1 MIAHM
6 NYGEHVTAVEREVAA
21 MAGAFAAGP
30 IDTRVPTCPEWTVA
44 DLADHVGGFTGFW
57 SHVLCEG
64 TGRPKPEFTERPA
77 NGDLGA
83 WYAELGAS
91 LVAELKATAA
101 EQQVWTWAPGQNNAS
116 FVARRCAHELAIHRF
131 DAQAARAAT
140 APIDGALAVDGIE
153 EVFVLIAAWKADGHP
168 ESGAGQGQTL
178 HVHAAD
184 RDAEWLLTLAPDG
197 LDVRREHAKGDLALR
212 GAVSDLEL
220 LLYDRPPIGPVQ
232 RFGEQ
237 AVLDAW
243 YRAFHFG

>member
-6 NYGEHVTAVEREVAA
+6 NYGDHVTAVEREVAA
-21 MAGAFAAGP
+21 LAGAFAAGP
-30 IDTRVPTCPEWTVA
+30 IDIRVPTCPEWTVA

-83 WYAELGAS
+83 WYAQLGAS

-101 EQQVWTWAPGQNNAS
+101 EQQVWTWVPGQNNAS

-153 EVFVLIAAWKADGHP
+153 EVFVLIEAWKADGHP
-168 ESGAGQGQTL
+168 ESGAGQGRNL
-178 HVHAAD
+178 AFHRSDVVPVVHVSNHKLGLG
-184 RDAEWLLTLAPDG
+184 RLAPVSTCRQIATPWSRSWSRPKRG
-197 LDVRREHAKGDLALR
+197 RCAPLGALR
-212 GAVSDLEL
+212 RRGA
-220 LLYDRPPIGPVQ
+220 RGPSS
-232 RFGEQ
+232 RFPE
-237 AVLDAW
+237 
-243 YRAFHFG
+243 

>member
-6 NYGEHVTAVEREVAA
+6 NYGDHVTAVEREVAA
-21 MAGAFAAGP
+21 LAAAFVAGP

-64 TGRPKPEFTERPA
+64 TGRPKSQFTERPA
-77 NGDLGA
+77 DGDIGA
-83 WYAELGAS
+83 WYAEAGAS
-91 LVAELKATAA
+91 LVAELKATAP
-101 EQQVWTWAPGQNNAS
+101 EQHVWTWAPGRNNAS
-116 FVARRCAHELAIHRF
+116 FVARRCAHELAMHRF

-153 EVFVLIAAWKADGHP
+153 EVFVMIEAWNANGHP
-168 ESGAGQGQTL
+168 ESGAGHGQTL

-220 LLYDRPPIGPVQ
+220 LLYDRPPIGPVE

-237 AVLDAW
+237 AVLNAW

>member
-6 NYGEHVTAVEREVAA
+6 NYGDHVTAVEREVAA
-21 MAGAFAAGP
+21 LAGAFVAGP
-30 IDTRVPTCPEWTVA
+30 IDTLVPTCPEWTVA

-64 TGRPKPEFTERPA
+64 TGRVKTEFTERPA
-77 NGDLGA
+77 DGDIGA

-91 LVAELKATAA
+91 LVAELNATAP
-101 EQQVWTWAPGQNNAS
+101 EQPVWTWAPGRNKAS

-153 EVFVLIAAWKADGHP
+153 EVFVLIEAWKANGQP

-178 HVHAAD
+178 HVHATD
-184 RDAEWLLTLAPDG
+184 RDAEWLLTLAP
-197 LDVRREHAKGDLALR
+197 
-212 GAVSDLEL
+212 
-220 LLYDRPPIGPVQ
+220 
-232 RFGEQ
+232 
-237 AVLDAW
+237 
-243 YRAFHFG
+243 